1 MSEELKEGQ
10 RWCVD
15 GWEILLGGQW
25 FLLFYFKTV
34 SNCVE
39 QTGLE
44 FDMIFLSP
52 LCLDYAV
59 SFHSATGLVVQ
70 KHNTF

>member
-1 MSEELKEGQ
+1 VSEELKEGQ

-44 FDMIFLSP
+44 HTEICLLLSP
-52 LCLDYAV
+52 KCWE
-59 SFHSATGLVVQ
+59 
-70 KHNTF
+70 